1 MDEVTSL
8 PEWRQGPSRLV
19 PVTVR
24 DTPDVS
30 SEMGQTA
37 PSGKTT
43 LSANVATQGADHC
56 GDIRGGSRAKWRKP
70 RCRIGNPPPVSAA
83 AKAAPDRSLV
93 EGHLTLVEQIVVQVA
108 VNFPRHVDRGELVR
122 SGVLGLVEAAN
133 RFDQAKGVPFDK
145 FASRR
150 IRGAIL
156 DAVRSADWA
165 PRSVRALARKADSAE
180 QRLASKLGRMPSMD
194 ELATEVG
201 ATPPTSRR
209 SIGSS
214 APSCSPSTTASV
226 RRKRI

>member
-1 MDEVTSL
+1 MAKTKVQD
-8 PEWRQGPSRLV
+8 RQS
-19 PVTVR
+19 
-24 DTPDVS
+24 
-30 SEMGQTA
+30 
-37 PSGKTT
+37 TT
-43 LSANVATQGADHC
+43 
-56 GDIRGGSRAKWRKP
+56 RG
-70 RCRIGNPPPVSAA
+70 AA

-108 VNFPRHVDRGELVR
+108 VNFPRHVDRGELVQA
-122 SGVLGLVEAAN
+122 GVLGLVEAAN

-201 ATPPTSRR
+201 ATPPTSQLRDRVFRLSLALDYRLGEAEEDLTLVDVLCDRTVSEPPR
-209 SIGSS
+209 SSRPARCAPISVMRCTSS
-214 APSCSPSTTASV
+214 SSGIAL
-226 RRKRI
+226 